1 MLFYL
6 GSQSVKLC
14 GLGCEHRGIGRAL
27 RLDLFQ
33 GRSLLL
39 PQLFDLLL
47 VLFDQFLLFL
57 SMAGGQFL
65 LFLTMADLNLFNFTP
80 VMKLYFALN
89 GFLSLV
95 FAASCIK

>member
-1 MLFYL
+1 MLLCL

-14 GLGCEHRGIGRAL
+14 GLGCELRGIGRAL

-57 SMAGGQFL
+57 SMAGSQFL
-65 LFLTMADLNLFNFTP
+65 LLLSMADLNLFNFTP